1 MNIQSNGYDISWTQG
16 DMKMFL
22 PLMLTLVGFSVFWF
36 ISKSPKINDGT
47 VKNVLLSKIVG
58 FVCMGVMPAIVS
70 LWLLPEFSL
79 ADYGWTYNSETMGL
93 TIVATLVLCVVT
105 MPLAFYSTT
114 KEKNLVNY
122 PQIREEEWDRSLVI
136 KNVIGW
142 TLYLVGY
149 EFLFRGILL
158 FPVVEV
164 VGVWPAIAI
173 NTAMYSAT
181 HIPKGMDEAIG
192 AAPLG
197 IVLCLITLLTGT
209 LWVAIV
215 VHIAMALTNSF
226 GSVRHNKGMKFVR

>member
-1 MNIQSNGYDISWTQG
+1 MDIRLNDFDISWVDG
-16 DMKMFL
+16 DMKVFL

-36 ISKSPKINDGT
+36 ISKSKKVNDGT
-47 VKNVLLSKIVG
+47 VKNVLFSKYVG
-58 FVCMGVMPAIVS
+58 FVSMGVMPAIVS
-70 LWLLPEFSL
+70 LWLLPEYSL

-93 TIVATLVLCVVT
+93 SVVATLVLCVVT
-105 MPLAFYSTT
+105 MPLAFYSSK
-114 KEKNLVNY
+114 KEKNMVNY
-122 PQIREEEWDRSLVI
+122 PQIRVREWDRGLVV

-158 FPVVEV
+158 FPVVDV

-197 IVLCLITLLTGT
+197 IVLCLITLMTGT

-226 GSVRHNKGMKFVR
+226 GSVRHNKDMKFV